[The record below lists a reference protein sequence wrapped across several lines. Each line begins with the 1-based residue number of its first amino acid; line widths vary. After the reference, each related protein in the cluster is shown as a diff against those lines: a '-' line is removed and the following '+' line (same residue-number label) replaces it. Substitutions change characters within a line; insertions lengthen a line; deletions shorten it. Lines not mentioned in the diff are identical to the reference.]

1 MDRPDASRVRE
12 ISQVDF
18 DGRGFPTPEGTDS
31 DPLQLYVDRACAYV
45 EFITARPLDATCP
58 AMLEPIA
65 EQAVQMRTEQIM
77 FQTSDD
83 SAETAGDFD
92 LIASFG
98 AGTYNE
104 TRRDATT
111 AQGQVKPL
119 NPWPALN
126 DLLWMLLTL
135 VPGEANAVVE
145 ARADYWR
152 GLAGPVPPAWEIIEV
167 DWSGGLGLSSGRL
180 PGWMAPGGGL
190 P

>member
-1 MDRPDASRVRE
+1 MDRPDATRVRE

-18 DGRGFPTPEGTDS
+18 DGRGFPAPEGADP
-31 DPLQLYVDRACAYV
+31 DPLQLTVERACAYV
-45 EFITARPLDATCP
+45 EFITARVLDGSMP
-58 AMLEPIA
+58 AMLDPIA

-77 FQTSDD
+77 FQTSDEN
-83 SAETAGDFD
+83 AEVAGDFD
-92 LIASFG
+92 LIGSFS
-98 AGTYNE
+98 AGSYSE
-104 TRRDATT
+104 TRRDFMRQ
-111 AQGQVKPL
+111 QGQIKPL

-126 DLLWMLLTL
+126 DLLWMMLSL

-152 GLAGPVPPAWEIIEV
+152 ALDGPMPPAWEVVEV
-167 DWSGGLGLSSGRL
+167 DWSPPGLSSGRL